1 VSSGCTAAAED
12 VQRHLLAEPIDY
24 TSVLDA
30 FEADKLLDVS
40 VGVSFRRRQQH
51 STIARERIGM
61 SDTIGGRTLPVV
73 QSREVTT
80 SLSLDLAVGVWH
92 DLMVYGRL
100 PLVLSDTR
108 SLRQADGVSTEAVN
122 RALLGGEGDGNAAL
136 FDRTFTSATRSG
148 IPALEF
154 GVAWGVFNQYV
165 TDYLP
170 TWVLSLETRIGIGKL
185 QAPCADG
192 AGCNAGINRGTAI
205 VALQSRWSYRW
216 RFLEPYLGLK
226 YADEIATA
234 ASENFN
240 PHGAV
245 PSELNP
251 APPSVYELTAGMSL
265 IAWEDRRRFQ
275 RLWIDVRGY
284 AAYVSAGRD
293 DSPLYDALGTSSN
306 PQLHVAYQTAS
317 GSVTENG
324 LTNVA
329 SYARLRAEITLGTQ
343 AARYVRF
350 RAGIGL
356 SHVTSHLL
364 TDAAACIASGDGSC
378 PADRVNPLY
387 RPVIDLPG
395 QRFIQTGELTFDV
408 FADATGEF

>member
-1 VSSGCTAAAED
+1 MSAVAAED

-30 FEADKLLDVS
+30 FEGDKLLDVS
-40 VGVSFRRRQQH
+40 VGVSFRRRQEH
-51 STIARERIGM
+51 STIARERTGE
-61 SDTIGGRTLPVV
+61 SDTIGGRTVPVV

-108 SLRQADGVSTEAVN
+108 TLRQADGVTADMAKS
-122 RALLGGEGDGNAAL
+122 ALVGGAGDDNNAPL
-136 FDRTFTSATRSG
+136 FERTFTSATRSG

-185 QAPCADG
+185 MAACADG
-192 AGCNAGINRGTAI
+192 AGCNAGINRGTAT

-216 RFLEPYLGLK
+216 RFLEPYLGLR
-226 YADEIATA
+226 YADEIATG
-234 ASENFN
+234 ASDNFN
-240 PHGAV
+240 PHGAA
-245 PSELNP
+245 PSDLNP
-251 APPSVYELTAGMSL
+251 SPPSVYELTGGASL

-275 RLWIDVRGY
+275 RLWIDVRGF
-284 AAYVSAGRD
+284 ASYVSAGRD
-293 DSPLYDALGTSSN
+293 YSALYDALGTSTN
-306 PQLHVAYQTAS
+306 PQLRVPYQTAS
-317 GSVTENG
+317 GTVTENG

-378 PADRVNPLY
+378 PADRVNSLY

-395 QRFIQTGELTFDV
+395 QRFVQTGELTFDV
-408 FADATGEF
+408 FADATGQF